1 MDRMIYIDGTFGGK
15 SKYKLKKEYEGFGIY
30 QEYSGELFVH
40 QEYLITNGNIILVSQ
55 SYNGLCFDEMLDTID
70 LYNKTKRFG
79 HKVVYKMDKTSGKI
93 VYYIH
98 PSGTNA

>member
-40 QEYLITNGNIILVSQ
+40 QEYLITNGDKILVSN
-55 SYNGLCFDEMLDTID
+55 SYNNLCYDEMLDTID
-70 LYNKTKRFG
+70 RYNKTKKFG
-79 HKVVYKMDKTSGKI
+79 HKVIARFDKTREEI

-98 PSGTNA
+98 QSGTNA